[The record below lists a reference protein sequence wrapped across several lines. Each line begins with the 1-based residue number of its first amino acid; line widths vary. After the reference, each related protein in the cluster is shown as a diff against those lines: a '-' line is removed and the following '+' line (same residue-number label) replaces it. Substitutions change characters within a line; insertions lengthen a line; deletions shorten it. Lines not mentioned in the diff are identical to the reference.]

1 MSDLFIMKIM
11 LLMSVHHYFPLI
23 VPEGIQASEHCKISS
38 IMPLFAVFSP
48 CPISTLFHPFR
59 LMHHHSSGAMAP
71 FCSFCFLLI
80 LSHAE
85 GDHRTFNKVPLK
97 YTEKSCFI
105 FLSDQYRSCVCSI
118 QQNENKLHSNHSQDI
133 PGAVKELFTRP
144 KAVWEENRHDS
155 ETREGRTEPDG
166 LLWRGTAVNRRHC
179 SLFGCLLAEN
189 GQKSYFTDDLRWD
202 SIMIV

>member
-1 MSDLFIMKIM
+1 MPS
-11 LLMSVHHYFPLI
+11 FPA
-23 VPEGIQASEHCKISS
+23 VQFPPSS
-38 IMPLFAVFSP
+38 IHFVSCIITPLA
-48 CPISTLFHPFR
+48 PI
-59 LMHHHSSGAMAP
+59 
-71 FCSFCFLLI
+71 CSFWSLLI

-97 YTEKSCFI
+97 YTEKSCVLFFYQI
-105 FLSDQYRSCVCSI
+105 NIAAVCAAYSRMKTSSI
-118 QQNENKLHSNHSQDI
+118 ATTHKTF
-133 PGAVKELFTRP
+133 VKEFFARP

-189 GQKSYFTDDLRWD
+189 GQKSSFTDDLRWD